1 MSLRRPF
8 QQLLLLPPQKR
19 KAERRLILVNNKSAQ
34 QREKECFA
42 GKNSRI
48 YESAKCFLRENVC
61 CVIREREKKCFA
73 KAGFRR
79 LVATLRRRE
88 EGKERKKEPIVL
100 GSAAALKHF
109 RVSQWRFFSIGDVFS
124 R

>member
-48 YESAKCFLRENVC
+48 YESAKCFIRENVC
-61 CVIREREKKCFA
+61 CVAREREKKCFA
-73 KAGFRR
+73 KGGFRGS
-79 LVATLRRRE
+79 LLRYGGEKKVR
-88 EGKERKKEPIVL
+88 KERKSPLFWVAPLPKSI
-100 GSAAALKHF
+100 SA
-109 RVSQWRFFSIGDVFS
+109 
-124 R
+124 